1 MEHPC
6 YKCGQILEEGIPFC
20 PHCSAPQI
28 RVMVAEPAA
37 AVVLPDQTGTAVL
50 AEAQAPA
57 ATVNLSLP
65 WSAAFRPCALAALVA
80 SLLMSLGLNPFV
92 AMLSVGFLAVAFY
105 RHRWPGAV
113 IKPAAGV
120 RLGALS
126 GLLWFAIS
134 SILEATAVLFM
145 HKGPEIQHELLKR
158 IDQAASQTTDPQA
171 LAIFDRLKTAGGL
184 EFLMVFGIIF
194 AFIAAI
200 IFAVIGGALGGALL
214 GRNNRG

>member
-1 MEHPC
+1 M
-6 YKCGQILEEGIPFC
+6 EEGTPFC

-28 RVMVAEPAA
+28 RVMVAEPPA

-50 AEAQAPA
+50 ADVQAPA

-105 RHRWPGAV
+105 RQRWPGTA

-158 IDQAASQTTDPQA
+158 IDQAASQTADPQA
-171 LAIFDRLKTAGGL
+171 LAIFDRLKTAAGL